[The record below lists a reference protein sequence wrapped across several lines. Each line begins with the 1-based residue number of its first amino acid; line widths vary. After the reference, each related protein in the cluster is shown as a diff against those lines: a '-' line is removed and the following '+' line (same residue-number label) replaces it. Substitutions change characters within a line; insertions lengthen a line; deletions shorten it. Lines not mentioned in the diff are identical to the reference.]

1 MIEAACDTICY
12 FLSTGHTN
20 VVKKE
25 GVGSALVAGDSAAD
39 LVNRSAEDAMI
50 DVISAGSAL
59 SSAIFSEG
67 SA

>member
-12 FLSTGHTN
+12 FLSTGDTN

-25 GVGSALVAGDSAAD
+25 GVGSALVAGDSAPD